1 MNQNNIVILFTTKK
15 DVLKIKI
22 INKNRSSYPAK
33 KDKWMVNKRNIF
45 LKIKKEYTLKFK
57 LIYK

>member
-1 MNQNNIVILFTTKK
+1 MNQNTIVILFATKK

-33 KDKWMVNKRNIF
+33 KDKWIENKRNIF
-45 LKIKKEYTLKFK
+45 LKIKKEYTLNFK

>member
-1 MNQNNIVILFTTKK
+1 MNQNTIVILFTTKK

-22 INKNRSSYPAK
+22 IDKNRSSYPAK
-33 KDKWMVNKRNIF
+33 KDKWIENKRYIF
-45 LKIKKEYTLKFK
+45 LKIKKEYTLNFK

>member
-1 MNQNNIVILFTTKK
+1 MNQNTIVILFTTKK

-33 KDKWMVNKRNIF
+33 KDKWIENKRNIF
-45 LKIKKEYTLKFK
+45 LKIKKEYTLNFK

>member
-1 MNQNNIVILFTTKK
+1 MNQNTIVILFTTKK

-22 INKNRSSYPAK
+22 IDKNRSSYPAK

>member
-33 KDKWMVNKRNIF
+33 KDKWIENKRNIF